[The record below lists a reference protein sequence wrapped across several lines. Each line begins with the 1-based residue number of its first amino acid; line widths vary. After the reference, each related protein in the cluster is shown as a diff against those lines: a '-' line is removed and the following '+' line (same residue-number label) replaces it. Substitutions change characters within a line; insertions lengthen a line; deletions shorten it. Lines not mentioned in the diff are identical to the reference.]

1 MSSASSGTTVIRRS
15 STPSARS
22 SPIRNA
28 PFSSANL
35 PVRISSPMMT
45 IPAVGTPRPYRAKM
59 RAMEPGDLV
68 LRGGRVMDPAAPG
81 KAVDLATDVRIAN
94 GRIVEIGRALS
105 APRVIDVRDLW
116 VVPGLVDLHVHL
128 REPGQE
134 YKEDIETGTRAA
146 AAGGFTTICCMPNTK
161 PVNDQR
167 AITELIVRR
176 ARAVGSVR
184 VRPIGAIPHGLEGKA
199 RADIAEMKDAGI
211 VAISDDGRPVM
222 NAGLLR
228 RAFEYAKTFD
238 LPLVQHAED
247 LDLAEGGAMNEGA
260 VAPRIGVRGQPA
272 CAESSMVARDLEIV
286 EWTGA
291 RYHVAHVSTART
303 VALVREAK
311 RRGLPVTCE
320 VTPHHLAL
328 TDEACAHYDTRTK
341 VMPPLRT
348 SADQE
353 ALLEGLADGTIDCI
367 ATDHA
372 PHSPVE
378 KDVEFECAAPGM
390 LGLETALPIVLGFVR
405 AGQLDVHRAIAA
417 LTGNPARAFNLA
429 AGSLAVGGAADVCVI
444 DPERAVTIDVGM
456 LHSKSKNTPFLGRGF
471 AGRAVLTLVEGRVV
485 FDLDGRTR

>member
-1 MSSASSGTTVIRRS
+1 MLDPGAQR
-15 STPSARS
+15 
-22 SPIRNA
+22 
-28 PFSSANL
+28 
-35 PVRISSPMMT
+35 PV
-45 IPAVGTPRPYRAKM
+45 
-59 RAMEPGDLV
+59 DQ
-68 LRGGRVMDPAAPG
+68 AA
-81 KAVDLATDVRIAN
+81 DVRIVG
-94 GRIVEIGRALS
+94 GRIVEIGRGLV
-105 APRVIDVRDLW
+105 APRIVDVKDLW
-116 VVPGLVDLHVHL
+116 IVPGLVDLHVHL

-146 AAGGFTTICCMPNTK
+146 AAGGFTTVCCMPNTR
-161 PVNDQR
+161 PTNDQR

-176 ARAVGSVR
+176 AREVGSVR
-184 VRPIGAIPHGLEGKA
+184 VRPIGAITHGLEGKA
-199 RADIAEMKDAGI
+199 LADIAEMKDAGI

-228 RAFEYAKTFD
+228 RALEYARTFD

-260 VAPRIGVRGQPA
+260 VATRIGIKGQPA
-272 CAESSMVARDLEIV
+272 CSESSMVARDLEIV

-303 VALVREAK
+303 VALVRDAK

-328 TDEACAHYDTRTK
+328 TDEACSHYDTRTK

-348 SADQE
+348 AADQE
-353 ALLEGLADGTIDCI
+353 ALLEALADGTIDAI

-390 LGLETALPIVLGFVR
+390 LGLETALPIVLDFVR
-405 AGQLDVHRAIAA
+405 MGTLDEKRVIAA
-417 LTGNPARAFNLA
+417 LTGGPCRAFGLPG
-429 AGSLAVGGAADVCVI
+429 GSLSVGVVADVTVI
-444 DPERAVTIDVGM
+444 DPERPFTLAAEN
-456 LHSKSKNTPFLGRGF
+456 LASKSKNSPFVGQTL
-471 AGRAVLTLVEGRVV
+471 AGRAVLTLVEGRAVH
-485 FDLDGRTR
+485 DLDGRLSR

>member
-1 MSSASSGTTVIRRS
+1 
-15 STPSARS
+15 
-22 SPIRNA
+22 
-28 PFSSANL
+28 
-35 PVRISSPMMT
+35 
-45 IPAVGTPRPYRAKM
+45 
-59 RAMEPGDLV
+59 MEHGDLV
-68 LRGGRVMDPAAPG
+68 LRGGRVFDPAAARPIDQAG
-81 KAVDLATDVRIAN
+81 DIRIAH
-94 GRIVEIGRALS
+94 GRIVEIGRGLVGG
-105 APRVIDVRDLW
+105 RIVDVKDLW
-116 VVPGLVDLHVHL
+116 IVPGLIDLHVHL

-167 AITELIVRR
+167 TVTELIVRR
-176 ARAVGSVR
+176 ARELGAVR
-184 VRPIGAIPHGLEGKA
+184 VRPIGAITQGLEGKLL
-199 RADIAEMKDAGI
+199 ADIGDMKEGGI

-228 RAFEYAKTFD
+228 RALEYARTFD
-238 LPLVQHAED
+238 LPVVQHAED

-260 VAPRIGVRGQPA
+260 VATRIGIKGQPA
-272 CAESSMVARDLEIV
+272 CAESAMVARDLEIV

-303 VALVREAK
+303 VALIRQAK

-328 TDEACAHYDTRTK
+328 TDEACVHYDTRTK

-348 SADQE
+348 AADQE
-353 ALLEGLADGTIDCI
+353 ALLEGLGDGTIDCI

-390 LGLETALPIVLGFVR
+390 LGLETALPLILDFVR
-405 AGQLDVHRAIAA
+405 MGSLDERRAIAA
-417 LTGNPARAFNLA
+417 LTGAPARAFGLP
-429 AGSLAVGGAADVCVI
+429 GGGLAVGAVADLCVI
-444 DPERAVTIDVGM
+444 DPERPVTVTADQ
-456 LHSKSKNTPFLGRGF
+456 LASKSKNTPFLGQTL
-471 AGRAVLTLVEGRVV
+471 AGRAVLTLVEGRTV
-485 FDLDGRTR
+485 FDLDGRCR

>member
-1 MSSASSGTTVIRRS
+1 MD
-15 STPSARS
+15 
-22 SPIRNA
+22 
-28 PFSSANL
+28 
-35 PVRISSPMMT
+35 
-45 IPAVGTPRPYRAKM
+45 
-59 RAMEPGDLV
+59 PGDLV
-68 LRGGRVMDPAAPG
+68 LRGGRVFDPAAARPMDQVG
-81 KAVDLATDVRIAN
+81 DIRIAH
-94 GRIVEIGRALS
+94 GRIVEIGRGLVGG
-105 APRVIDVRDLW
+105 RIIDVKDLW
-116 VVPGLVDLHVHL
+116 IVPGLIDLHVHL

-167 AITELIVRR
+167 TVTELIVRR
-176 ARAVGSVR
+176 ARDLGTVR
-184 VRPIGAIPHGLEGKA
+184 VRPIGAISQGLEGKVL
-199 RADIAEMKDAGI
+199 ADIGDMKEGGI

-222 NAGLLR
+222 NAGLMR
-228 RAFEYAKTFD
+228 RALEYARTFD
-238 LPLVQHAED
+238 LPVVQHAED
-247 LDLAEGGAMNEGA
+247 LGLSEGGAMNEGA
-260 VAPRIGVRGQPA
+260 VATRIGIKGQPA
-272 CAESSMVARDLEIV
+272 CAESAMVARDLEIV

-303 VALVREAK
+303 VALVRDAK

-348 SADQE
+348 AADQE
-353 ALLEGLADGTIDCI
+353 ALLEGLGDGTIDCI

-390 LGLETALPIVLGFVR
+390 LGLETALPIILDFVR
-405 AGQLDVHRAIAA
+405 MGSLDDKRAIAA
-417 LTGNPARAFNLA
+417 LTGAPARAFGLS
-429 AGSLAVGGAADVCVI
+429 GGGLAVGAVADLCVI
-444 DPERAVTIDVGM
+444 DPERPVAITADE
-456 LHSKSKNTPFLGRGF
+456 LASKSKNTPFLGQTL

>member
-1 MSSASSGTTVIRRS
+1 MD
-15 STPSARS
+15 
-22 SPIRNA
+22 
-28 PFSSANL
+28 
-35 PVRISSPMMT
+35 
-45 IPAVGTPRPYRAKM
+45 
-59 RAMEPGDLV
+59 PGDLV
-68 LRGGRVMDPAAPG
+68 LRGGRVFDPAAVRP
-81 KAVDLATDVRIAN
+81 VDQVGDIRIAH
-94 GRIVEIGRALS
+94 GRIVEIGRGLVGG
-105 APRVIDVRDLW
+105 RIIDVKDLW
-116 VVPGLVDLHVHL
+116 IVPGLIDLHVHL
-128 REPGQE
+128 REPGHE

-167 AITELIVRR
+167 TVTELIVRR
-176 ARAVGSVR
+176 ARDLGTVR
-184 VRPIGAIPHGLEGKA
+184 VRPIGAISQGLEGKLL
-199 RADIAEMKDAGI
+199 ADIGDMKEGGI

-222 NAGLLR
+222 NAGLMR
-228 RAFEYAKTFD
+228 RAFEYARTFD
-238 LPLVQHAED
+238 LPVVQHAED
-247 LDLAEGGAMNEGA
+247 LGLSEGGAMNEGA
-260 VAPRIGVRGQPA
+260 VATRIGIKGQPA
-272 CAESSMVARDLEIV
+272 CAESAMVARDLEIV

-303 VALVREAK
+303 VALVRDAK

-348 SADQE
+348 AADQE

-390 LGLETALPIVLGFVR
+390 LGLETALPIILDFVR
-405 AGQLDVHRAIAA
+405 MGSLDDKRAIAA
-417 LTGNPARAFNLA
+417 LTGAPARAFGLP
-429 AGSLAVGGAADVCVI
+429 GGGLAVGAVADLCVI
-444 DPERAVTIDVGM
+444 DPERPVTITADE
-456 LHSKSKNTPFLGRGF
+456 LASKSKNTPFLGQTL

-485 FDLDGRTR
+485 FDLDGRAR